1 MFETIDIILLLLIRL
16 DDSALITT
24 FGPLKFHSLLHSE
37 TRRADYRLGRTRAS
51 VFSSSTCELVEFL
64 NEGMP
69 TIETRSSAGSLNTL
83 SSSSRS

>member
-37 TRRADYRLGRTRAS
+37 TRRADYRKNARERIFFFDLRTRR
-51 VFSSSTCELVEFL
+51 VFKRR
-64 NEGMP
+64 NAHNWNA
-69 TIETRSSAGSLNTL
+69 I
-83 SSSSRS
+83 